1 MEQQERQVAIE
12 RLEDNRCRV
21 LAAVSGI
28 SRDELTFQP
37 AAGQFSVAD
46 CLEHINLVET
56 RIYLG
61 IQQAL
66 SQPPAPEKRPQVAGK
81 LEKLIRAVPDRSV
94 KVPGPE
100 AVMPRREWAD
110 FSELVE
116 AFNAIRGRTM
126 QFAEATTCCIH
137 DHFFPHFIFK
147 ELDCYQWLIMIGL
160 HADRHILQM
169 EEVKAA
175 RASGAIRHE

>member
-1 MEQQERQVAIE
+1 MTIMWSTMLVPASLRDPAD
-12 RLEDNRCRV
+12 RLQFGMSDFLRRNR
-21 LAAVSGI
+21 
-28 SRDELTFQP
+28 
-37 AAGQFSVAD
+37 
-46 CLEHINLVET
+46 H
-56 RIYLG
+56 
-61 IQQAL
+61 
-66 SQPPAPEKRPQVAGK
+66 
-81 LEKLIRAVPDRSV
+81 
-94 KVPGPE
+94 
-100 AVMPRREWAD
+100 
-110 FSELVE
+110 SELVE

-175 RASGAIRHE
+175 RASGAI